1 MEALPILVS
10 LYFLISNHS
19 PCPTWQCILK
29 TNKTNWS
36 SSYTIWASQ
45 VALVIKNPPA
55 NAGDLRDT
63 VSVLGLGRFP
73 GGGHSEPLQYSCL
86 ENTMDRR
93 ACWATVHR
101 VAKSWTRLKWLSRHA
116 CMHAYIMLPCI
127 FIPLLIL
134 FHWPGKPQNT
144 APWLKKLMPDSS
156 RPKPLASWGIFYW
169 TPRSQLGVSP
179 LCSLSTLNSSCLY
192 VCLPFCL
199 PHWRATSLKWWTVEF
214 CGCFSSCWQSF

>member
-86 ENTMDRR
+86 ENTMDRG
-93 ACWATVHR
+93 ACWATVHG
-101 VAKSWTRLKWLSRHA
+101 VAKSWTRLKRLSRHA
-116 CMHAYIMLPCI
+116 CMQTLCCLVSPFHCLYS
-127 FIPLLIL
+127 FIGLESHRTQLLDLKSLCLIL
-134 FHWPGKPQNT
+134 QGLNHW
-144 APWLKKLMPDSS
+144 L
-156 RPKPLASWGIFYW
+156 
-169 TPRSQLGVSP
+169 LGESFIE
-179 LCSLSTLNSSCLY
+179 LLGLS
-192 VCLPFCL
+192 
-199 PHWRATSLKWWTVEF
+199 
-214 CGCFSSCWQSF
+214 